1 MGCGRMLRAACTVPA
16 LRNFSSKLP
25 ERHHTEVEARWWKLF
40 DEASS
45 PAEARCELEAIIA
58 DYRIACP

>member
-1 MGCGRMLRAACTVPA
+1 

-25 ERHHTEVEARWWKLF
+25 ERHHTEVEARWWKRC

-45 PAEARCELEAIIA
+45 PAEARCELEGIIA
-58 DYRIACP
+58 DYRIAYP

>member
-1 MGCGRMLRAACTVPA
+1 

-25 ERHHTEVEARWWKLF
+25 ERHHTEVAARLWKMF